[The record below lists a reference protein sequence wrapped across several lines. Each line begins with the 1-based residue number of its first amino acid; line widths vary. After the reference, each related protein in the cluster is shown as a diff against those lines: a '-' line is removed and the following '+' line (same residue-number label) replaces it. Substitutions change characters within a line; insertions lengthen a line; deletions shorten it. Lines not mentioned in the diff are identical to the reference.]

1 MKGYKGFKKGLICD
15 GKQYA
20 ENAVFKKD
28 AAELIKNGEKG
39 MRFCALPHEVFEY
52 YSPGENHEFA
62 EVEVLDEP
70 EEGAGNALYSKE
82 LRIGKKIS
90 GFDMA
95 QISVD
100 AFFEKFDFYGKI
112 ARAESVEG
120 AANAG
125 NWGAANAGYHGV
137 ANVGDYGAANAGD
150 YGAANAGYQGAA
162 IAGHQGAANAGHQG
176 AANAGHQG
184 AANAGYQ
191 GVANAGHQG
200 AANVG
205 HQGAANAGNWGAANA
220 GNRGAAN
227 VGYQGAAN
235 AGNWSAAN
243 AGDWGAANAGYHG
256 VANAGHHGA
265 ANAGDWGAAIAR
277 KDGRASA
284 GKNGIAVIL
293 GRGGTVKGLLGALLI
308 LTLVDDNGGIIDFK
322 AKRVDGVEILEDTYY
337 ALKDG
342 EFTAVEEAN
351 EQKD

>member
-1 MKGYKGFKKGLICD
+1 MKGYRGFEKGLICD
-15 GKQYA
+15 GEQFA
-20 ENAVFKKD
+20 ENTVFKKD

-39 MRFCALPHEVFEY
+39 MRFCAQPHEVFEY
-52 YSPGENHEFA
+52 WSPGENHEFA
-62 EVEVLDEP
+62 EIEALDEP
-70 EEGAGNALYSKE
+70 EEGTGNALYRKE
-82 LRIGKKIS
+82 LYVGKKIS
-90 GFDMA
+90 VFDMA

-100 AFFEKFDFYGKI
+100 VFFENFDFYGKI

-125 NWGAANAGYHGV
+125 DWGTAAAGDCGAANAGYAGAANAGYAGAANAGHWGAANAGDWGT
-137 ANVGDYGAANAGD
+137 AAAGNWGAANV
-150 YGAANAGYQGAA
+150 
-162 IAGHQGAANAGHQG
+162 
-176 AANAGHQG
+176 
-184 AANAGYQ
+184 GYQ
-191 GVANAGHQG
+191 GVANAGHQ
-200 AANVG
+200 
-205 HQGAANAGNWGAANA
+205 
-220 GNRGAAN
+220 
-227 VGYQGAAN
+227 
-235 AGNWSAAN
+235 
-243 AGDWGAANAGYHG
+243 
-256 VANAGHHGA
+256 GA

>member
-1 MKGYKGFKKGLICD
+1 MKGYRGFEKGLICD
-15 GKQYA
+15 GEQFA
-20 ENAVFKKD
+20 ENTVFKKD

-52 YSPGENHEFA
+52 WSPGENHEFA
-62 EVEVLDEP
+62 EIEALDEP
-70 EEGAGNALYSKE
+70 EEGTGNALYSKE
-82 LRIGKKIS
+82 LYVGKKIS
-90 GFDMA
+90 VFDMA

-100 AFFEKFDFYGKI
+100 VFFENFDFYGKI

-125 NWGAANAGYHGV
+125 DWGTAAAGDCGAANAGY
-137 ANVGDYGAANAGD
+137 A
-150 YGAANAGYQGAA
+150 GAANAGYA
-162 IAGHQGAANAGHQG
+162 GAANAGH
-176 AANAGHQG
+176 
-184 AANAGYQ
+184 
-191 GVANAGHQG
+191 
-200 AANVG
+200 
-205 HQGAANAGNWGAANA
+205 W
-220 GNRGAAN
+220 
-227 VGYQGAAN
+227 
-235 AGNWSAAN
+235 
-243 AGDWGAANAGYHG
+243 
-256 VANAGHHGA
+256 GA